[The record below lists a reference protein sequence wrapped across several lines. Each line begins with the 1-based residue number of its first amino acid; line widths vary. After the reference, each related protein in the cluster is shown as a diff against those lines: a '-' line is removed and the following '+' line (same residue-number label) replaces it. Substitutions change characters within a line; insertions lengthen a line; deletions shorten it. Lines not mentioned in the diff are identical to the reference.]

1 MLIKKFQNIF
11 YFYRQLNNRMR
22 KLINYSRLVKFEH
35 TIFALPFALTGFF
48 FAMRHDSSNLSIKLL
63 ALVLLCMVFARNAAM
78 GFNRYLDREFDKLN
92 PRTAFREIPAGV
104 LEPKSVLLFVI
115 LNSLFFIGTT
125 WFINSLCF
133 YLSPV
138 ALFVILFYSY
148 TKRFTPLCHFV
159 LSLGLAIAP
168 VGAYLAVAG
177 KFDLLPLMLGF
188 VVFFWVSGFDIIY
201 ALQDEDFDINL
212 NLKSIPS
219 ITGKKRALV
228 IAKLIHLFSAIFVVI
243 VAVLTPANW
252 LHIIGATIF
261 IGLLIY
267 QHTLVKS
274 NDLSKVNFA
283 FFTTNGIASVIYGI
297 CVIVGLW
304 I

>member
-1 MLIKKFQNIF
+1 
-11 YFYRQLNNRMR
+11 MR

-48 FAMRHDSSNLSIKLL
+48 FATQQETANLSIKLL
-63 ALVLLCMVFARNAAM
+63 ILVLLCMIFARNAAM
-78 GFNRYLDREFDKLN
+78 GFNRFLDREYDKLN
-92 PRTAFREIPAGV
+92 PRTAFREIPAGI
-104 LEPKSVLLFVI
+104 LEPKSVLFFVI
-115 LNSLFFIGTT
+115 LNALFFVITT

-168 VGAYLAVAG
+168 MGAYLAVAG
-177 KFDLLPLMLGF
+177 KFDWLPLMLSL

-201 ALQDEDFDINL
+201 ALQDEEIDKNL

-219 ITGKKRALV
+219 MSGKKQALDM
-228 IAKLIHLFSAIFVVI
+228 AKILHITSAIFVVA
-243 VAVLTPANW
+243 VAVLTPAGG
-252 LHIIGATIF
+252 LHIAGAITF
-261 IGLLIY
+261 TGLLAY
-267 QHTLVKS
+267 QHTLVKP
-274 NDLSKVNFA
+274 NNLRKVNLA
-283 FFTTNGIASVIYGI
+283 FFTTNGIASVIYGLF
-297 CVIVGLW
+297 VIVDLF

>member
-1 MLIKKFQNIF
+1 
-11 YFYRQLNNRMR
+11 MR

-48 FAMRHDSSNLSIKLL
+48 FAMRQESANLSVKLL
-63 ALVLLCMVFARNAAM
+63 ILVLLCMVFARNAAM
-78 GFNRYLDREFDKLN
+78 GFNRFLDREFDKRN

-115 LNSLFFIGTT
+115 LNALFFIAAT

-138 ALFVILFYSY
+138 ALFVILFYSF

-168 VGAYLAVAG
+168 MGAYLAVAG
-177 KFDLLPLMLGF
+177 KFDWLPLMLSF

-201 ALQDEDFDINL
+201 ALQDEDFDKDL

-219 ITGKKRALV
+219 LIGKKRALDL
-228 IAKLIHLFSAIFVVI
+228 AKIIHFCSAIFLVV
-243 VAVLTPANW
+243 VAILTPANW

-261 IGLLIY
+261 IALLVY
-267 QHTLVKS
+267 QHTLVKP
-274 NDLSKVNFA
+274 NDLSRVNFA
-283 FFTTNGIASVIYGI
+283 FFTTNGIASVIYGLL
-297 CVIVGLW
+297 VIAGLW

>member
-1 MLIKKFQNIF
+1 
-11 YFYRQLNNRMR
+11 MR

-48 FAMRHDSSNLSIKLL
+48 FALRQDSANLSIKLL
-63 ALVLLCMVFARNAAM
+63 ILVLLCMVFARNAAM
-78 GFNRYLDREFDKLN
+78 GFNRFLDREFDKLN

-115 LNSLFFIGTT
+115 LNALFFILTT

-168 VGAYLAVAG
+168 MGAYLAVTG
-177 KFDLLPLMLGF
+177 KFDWLPLMLSF

-201 ALQDEDFDINL
+201 ALQDEDFDKNL

-219 ITGKKRALV
+219 LIGKKRALDL
-228 IAKLIHLFSAIFVVI
+228 AKIIHFCSAIFVVI
-243 VAVLTPANW
+243 VAILTPANW
-252 LHIIGATIF
+252 LHIIGAAIF
-261 IGLLIY
+261 TGLLFY
-267 QHTLVKS
+267 QHTIVKPD
-274 NDLSKVNFA
+274 DLSRVNFA
-283 FFTTNGIASVIYGI
+283 FFTTNGIASVIYGLF
-297 CVIVGLW
+297 VIAGLW

>member
-1 MLIKKFQNIF
+1 
-11 YFYRQLNNRMR
+11 
-22 KLINYSRLVKFEH
+22 
-35 TIFALPFALTGFF
+35 
-48 FAMRHDSSNLSIKLL
+48 
-63 ALVLLCMVFARNAAM
+63 MVFARNAAM
-78 GFNRYLDREFDKLN
+78 GFNRFLDREFDKLN
-92 PRTAFREIPAGV
+92 PRTALREIPAGV

-115 LNSLFFIGTT
+115 LNAILFIITT
-125 WFINSLCF
+125 WFINTLCF

-168 VGAYLAVAG
+168 MGAYLAVAG
-177 KFDLLPLMLGF
+177 KFEWLPLMLSL

-201 ALQDEDFDINL
+201 ALQDEDFDKDL

-219 ITGKKRALV
+219 LLGKKRALEL
-228 IAKLIHLFSAIFVVI
+228 AKIIHFGSAIFVVV

-252 LHIIGATIF
+252 LHIAGAIIF
-261 IGLLIY
+261 TGLLAY
-267 QHTLVKS
+267 QHTLVKP

-283 FFTTNGIASVIYGI
+283 FFTTNGIASVVYGLF
-297 CVIVGLW
+297 VIVSLW